1 MASLTASAPTRRLT
15 FFNKL
20 AFGFG
25 DIGAAIGAGVNGF
38 YLNAFL
44 LDVAGLRPGAVAI
57 IFGIAQ
63 FWDAINDPIIGWLTD
78 RTKTRWGRRRPWL
91 LFGALPFALA
101 FFLHWFVPPLD
112 ETMKFWYYL
121 LIAILYRTAF
131 TAVNVPYTAMTPELT
146 DDYDERTQL
155 NGFRFTFSILGGLIA
170 IVAHPMLVGLG
181 GDDVFRGHLISA
193 GMWAFFIAISAWGCF
208 AGTYEHPV
216 SGKDKTP
223 GNPFSEVWTVF
234 QNRPFL
240 MVTGIYLMS
249 WLSLQLIQ
257 QFLQL
262 YVRYW
267 VQAEDNLPL
276 YLLTLQVTAF
286 VFLWVWGQ
294 VSKTIGKK
302 RVYYIG
308 ITIWILTMVG
318 LFFLGRG
325 QADLIFVV
333 SFFAGIGV
341 STAYLIPWSMLPDV
355 VDYDEMVTGE
365 RREGTFYGLFALL
378 QQVGISIGIA
388 MGNLSLEGA
397 GYVTPEVINNVVQTV
412 EQPDSVLF
420 VLCLIVS
427 VVPAVVLLLSLPM
440 AYYYPIT
447 RERHDEIRASLE
459 GRA

>member
-1 MASLTASAPTRRLT
+1 MASISVSGSRRKLT
-15 FFNKL
+15 FWNKF

-44 LDVAGLRPGAVAI
+44 LDVAGLRPASVAI
-57 IFGIAQ
+57 IFGLAQ
-63 FWDAINDPIIGWLTD
+63 FWDAVNDPIIGWLTD

-101 FFLHWFVPPLD
+101 FLMHWFVPQMD
-112 ETMKFWYYL
+112 EGMKFWYYL
-121 LIAILYRTAF
+121 LVAILYRTAF

-170 IVAHPMLVGLG
+170 IVAHPSLVALG
-181 GDDVFRGHLISA
+181 GGDLYSGHMISA
-193 GMWAFFIAISAWGCF
+193 GIWAFFIALSAWGCF
-208 AGTYEHPV
+208 AGTFEHPV
-216 SGKDKTP
+216 GDKETVP
-223 GNPFSEVWTVF
+223 GNPFRDALSVF

-240 MVTGIYLMS
+240 LVTGIYLMS

-267 VQAEDNLPL
+267 VQAEANLPL

-286 VFLWVWGQ
+286 VFLWVWGYLTR
-294 VSKTIGKK
+294 KIGKK
-302 RVYYIG
+302 NVYFVG
-308 ITIWILTMVG
+308 AVIWIAALLM
-318 LFFLGRG
+318 LLMIDRG
-325 QADLIFVV
+325 QADLIFFVA
-333 SFFAGIGV
+333 FFAGMGV

-355 VDYDEMVTGE
+355 VDYDESITGE

-378 QQVGISIGIA
+378 QQIGISAGIFL
-388 MGNLSLEGA
+388 GNLSLESA
-397 GYVTPEVINNVVQTV
+397 GYITPQVMDGVMQSVQ
-412 EQPDSVLF
+412 QPDSVLL
-420 VLCLIVS
+420 VLRLIVS
-427 VVPAVVLLLSLPM
+427 LIPAVVLALSIPL
-440 AYYYPIT
+440 AIAYPIT
-447 RERHDEIRASLE
+447 RQRHDEIRAKLAERS
-459 GRA
+459 